1 MVNEAGEM
9 ELNITRTT
17 TLVDE
22 NGNRVGPPNG
32 APLDRNN
39 STIEQLLSEAQNT
52 RHSLMT
58 TKSTEIAKAQ
68 SISNES
74 SDAQERPR
82 CGNKA
87 LRFYADVPSDEDKDG
102 KMDDEYEDGND
113 RKVAVFS
120 TPNLEQS
127 RCASSIGVVCKRS
140 KISA

>member
-1 MVNEAGEM
+1 MTWISYKIQMSLNEVKEDQ
-9 ELNITRTT
+9 EW
-17 TLVDE
+17 
-22 NGNRVGPPNG
+22 
-32 APLDRNN
+32 
-39 STIEQLLSEAQNT
+39 

-58 TKSTEIAKAQ
+58 T

-113 RKVAVFS
+113 RKVASV
-120 TPNLEQS
+120 
-127 RCASSIGVVCKRS
+127 
-140 KISA
+140 